1 MKIIE
6 NKTKVTKKHIM
17 KFLGKA
23 SLQNL
28 WVVVI
33 CAVVISLLGFTIQ
46 NGTLVYNNFFFL
58 VAGLSSFVFYF
69 GLIFV
74 HVRKQTKNFLDI
86 ENEYIFSDEEI
97 IVSGTA
103 GGTTEKFNIK
113 YHQIFKVSETKD
125 CYYFFVNNFSAL
137 ILSKQETCFSHGD
150 ADKLKKL
157 LFIKLNPKQN
167 QLKKVNSHK

>member
-46 NGTLVYNNFFFL
+46 NGILVYNNFFFL

-69 GLIFV
+69 GLIIV

-103 GGTTEKFNIK
+103 GGTK
-113 YHQIFKVSETKD
+113 S
-125 CYYFFVNNFSAL
+125 
-137 ILSKQETCFSHGD
+137 G
-150 ADKLKKL
+150 
-157 LFIKLNPKQN
+157 
-167 QLKKVNSHK
+167 